1 MHSSGQGFRIIR
13 GDFRT
18 VLACDWNL
26 AGRSATPYDPD
37 YYVSRI
43 TPTPARGVRLYI
55 GTMNGPLNLQPA
67 ASDGRVVPSAGTLM
81 KVKVVGVRRSGHDLF
96 SAVLAPVSALGPIAR
111 FHPVNVDGTFD
122 WWNENP
128 QLRGTIESVMG
139 EALEMVVVGSMETA
153 ASSNDS
159 SSDEEW
165 LGGNDAYANLRYRSG
180 GLLEVY
186 LSVHMLMFCIT
197 PVMTY
202 LDPNTRDKMV
212 IFSTLQIP
220 EGFLVAH
227 NSPGRVKEL
236 LRFDEDGA
244 GLVATRAHP
253 RTTVAGAL
261 DIFDHVAAHT
271 FALRK
276 IVRVPEHTA
285 EAADLHHENMGGDPF
300 WPNDRGGPDN
310 PFVFD

>member
-1 MHSSGQGFRIIR
+1 
-13 GDFRT
+13 
-18 VLACDWNL
+18 
-26 AGRSATPYDPD
+26 
-37 YYVSRI
+37 
-43 TPTPARGVRLYI
+43 
-55 GTMNGPLNLQPA
+55 MNGPLNLPTVA
-67 ASDGRVVPSAGTLM
+67 PDGRVVPSAGTLM
-81 KVKVVGVRRSGHDLF
+81 KVKLVGVRRSAHDRF
-96 SAVLAPVSALGPIAR
+96 SAVLAPVSASGPIAL
-111 FHPVNVDGTFD
+111 FHPETVDSTFD
-122 WWNENP
+122 WWTENP
-128 QLRGTIESVMG
+128 ELRGTIESVMS
-139 EALEMVVVGSMETA
+139 EALEMVCVGSMETA

-165 LGGNDAYANLRYRSG
+165 LGGNDASANLRYRSG

-186 LSVHMLMFCIT
+186 VSVYMLMLCIT

-202 LDPNTRDKMV
+202 LDSATREKMV
-212 IFSTLQIP
+212 IFSTVHIP

-276 IVRVPEHTA
+276 IVSVPEPTTV
-285 EAADLHHENMGGDPF
+285 AADEYMGGAPF
-300 WPNDRGGPDN
+300 WPADYKYQCEDRGGPDN
-310 PFVFD
+310 PIVFD